1 MRIFDGNGRKLRRKK
16 EVKGRKTWRWWEMVR
31 GLVVLTIL
39 AGLFSA
45 GRDWSDCSCPSPAIY
60 TSQARPVPTPVVTW
74 PHKIPEV
81 LGLRSWSR
89 IHRLSLSLV
98 LSIQPP
104 NCRQVRPLTTAQGCH
119 RIRLWRTAWAFI
131 MQTSPNKVL
140 LLPFRKIKSQ
150 I

>member
-60 TSQARPVPTPVVTW
+60 TSQAGPDTSG
-74 PHKIPEV
+74 H
-81 LGLRSWSR
+81 
-89 IHRLSLSLV
+89 
-98 LSIQPP
+98 
-104 NCRQVRPLTTAQGCH
+104 LT
-119 RIRLWRTAWAFI
+119 
-131 MQTSPNKVL
+131 
-140 LLPFRKIKSQ
+140 SQ
-150 I
+150 NP